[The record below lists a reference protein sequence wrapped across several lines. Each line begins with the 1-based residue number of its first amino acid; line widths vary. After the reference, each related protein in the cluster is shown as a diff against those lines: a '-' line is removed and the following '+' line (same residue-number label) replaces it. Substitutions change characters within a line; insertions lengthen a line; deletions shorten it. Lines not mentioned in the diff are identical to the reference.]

1 MKYNSIVFDAYGTLF
16 DINAAAQKSALV
28 SSNPLLQRSWEE
40 LAEIWRKKQI
50 EYTWLQNI
58 LNCHTDFLDITK
70 ISLDFALE
78 EMTLDQ
84 EPKLRETLL
93 NLYWTSE
100 TYSEVVKVLE
110 ELHGLGLK
118 LSILSNGTPKMLL
131 TACASVR
138 IEKLLDFVVSVE
150 EIGIFKPDGR
160 VYGLINTKM
169 GYKINEVLFVSSNGW
184 DIMGA
189 AKFGF
194 STAWVNRNKKPVERI
209 QWEPKYEFSNLMQII
224 DLFK

>member
-16 DINAAAQKSALV
+16 DINAAARKSALV
-28 SSNPLLQRSWEE
+28 SSNSLLESNWKD

-58 LNCHTDFLDITK
+58 LNIHTDFLDITK

-84 EPKLRETLL
+84 EPKLRESLL
-93 NLYWTSE
+93 ELYWTSE
-100 TYSEVVKVLE
+100 AYPEVTQVLE
-110 ELHGLGLK
+110 ELNGRDVK
-118 LSILSNGTPKMLL
+118 LSILSNGTPEMLL
-131 TACASVR
+131 AACESTK

-160 VYGLINTKM
+160 VYDLVNTKM
-169 GYKINEVLFVSSNGW
+169 GYKMSEVLFVSSNGW
-184 DIMGA
+184 DIAGA
-189 AKFGF
+189 TKFGL
-194 STAWVNRNKKPVERI
+194 STVWVNRNKKPVERMH
-209 QWEPKYEFSNLMQII
+209 WKPNYELSDLMHII
-224 DLFK
+224 DLFR